1 MRKIEI
7 ACFYQNKWLWA
18 WVVLKEFLESREY
31 HTNEPFSAQGVS
43 LWRVKSSGV
52 RQSKIYKSLL
62 GIKGLIAL
70 CSFKEVRQ
78 NFSEEKQFLS
88 VNKSNS
94 FCFWGLCPWTPNGA
108 LPLYPAGDLGRPQ
121 SPRLCKGASGPQ
133 CRLLSH
139 YLHLLEILLITLDC
153 QTKLH

>member
-70 CSFKEVRQ
+70 CSFKEVRE
-78 NFSEEKQFLS
+78 NFSVERQFLS
-88 VNKSNS
+88 MSIS
-94 FCFWGLCPWTPNGA
+94 QIHFASGGFAPGPPMGLCPCIPLGTSADPSPLAYARVPLA
-108 LPLYPAGDLGRPQ
+108 LSVVYFHII
-121 SPRLCKGASGPQ
+121 ST
-133 CRLLSH
+133 
-139 YLHLLEILLITLDC
+139 YL
-153 QTKLH
+153 KSYW